1 MSNKNDI
8 LKDIEKVIG
17 DLGID
22 DLLSKIENMKEE
34 DTKVFDAIQKA
45 KDFDEDEYLRLIPF
59 GMMSGMSLAKP
70 VFLFKDEDEIY
81 NLPVSLGLHQAN
93 LIALS
98 MGPAISGSS
107 FSLVKKIFK
116 HLNVEVLRLVF
127 TEFKDQALI
136 ANLDIEIRGEKHQ
149 LKTTAEEALSL
160 GLEFHADF
168 FAKEDLL
175 EKAKT
180 LELEKNEI
188 QQELEIS
195 LEKEKTGQKYLM

>member
-1 MSNKNDI
+1 MSGKNDI

-17 DLGID
+17 DLGIE
-22 DLLSKIENMKEE
+22 DLLSKIEDIKEE
-34 DTKVFDAIQKA
+34 DSKIFESMKNSN
-45 KDFDEDEYLRLIPF
+45 DFDEEQYLRLNPF
-59 GMMSGMSLAKP
+59 GMMSGMSLSKP

-116 HLNVEVLRLVF
+116 LLKLEVLRLVF
-127 TEFKDQALI
+127 IEFKDQALI
-136 ANLDIEIRGEKHQ
+136 ANLDINIAGKKHQ

-160 GLEFHADF
+160 ALEFHVEF